1 MLGTSQIG
9 SNYGVTNKNTIDEVN
24 AREIINFCNSN
35 FIKEIDTAID
45 YANSE
50 KILGNI
56 GVSKFSISTKLPNLK
71 DNISNIESWIDKEIN
86 ESLRRLNLPAI
97 KTLYLHNPSD
107 LRTKYGEKIYKKLEQ
122 LKNEKLINNI
132 GISVYTPSTLINII
146 NEFKIDVV
154 QFPLNILDNRFNTKY
169 IHDELESQSINIY
182 LRSIFLQGLLV
193 TKSINHHNY
202 FSKWK
207 FIF

>member
-1 MLGTSQIG
+1 
-9 SNYGVTNKNTIDEVN
+9 
-24 AREIINFCNSN
+24 
-35 FIKEIDTAID
+35 
-45 YANSE
+45 
-50 KILGNI
+50 
-56 GVSKFSISTKLPNLK
+56 
-71 DNISNIESWIDKEIN
+71 
-86 ESLRRLNLPAI
+86 
-97 KTLYLHNPSD
+97 LHNPSD

-207 FIF
+207 FIFLKWENWLNQNKLSPVDVCVNYALSVFKKAKVIVGVSSLNDLREISVACDQNIPHIPKEFWCSDIELVDPRKWKI